1 MLTEMTNLIIVHD
14 CNTDLIGQVNQRPKE
29 GEQCCRALNVI
40 GVAVR
45 EGIQYQVV
53 ATEALLDH
61 EIKAK

>member
-1 MLTEMTNLIIVHD
+1 MLMEMTNLFIVHD
-14 CNTDLIGQVNQRPKE
+14 CDMDLIGQVEQGPRE
-29 GEQCCRALNVI
+29 GEQRYRVLIDI

>member
-1 MLTEMTNLIIVHD
+1 M
-14 CNTDLIGQVNQRPKE
+14 DLIGQVEQGPRE
-29 GEQCCRALNVI
+29 GEQRYRVLIDI

>member
-1 MLTEMTNLIIVHD
+1 MTNLFIVHD
-14 CNTDLIGQVNQRPKE
+14 CNTDLIGQVEQGPRE
-29 GEQCCRALNVI
+29 GEQRYRVLNDI

-45 EGIQYQVV
+45 ERIQYQVV